1 MYLFPKDFDYG
12 IVFFSKIS
20 FNIASPLLDGVYLD
34 FNKHVWLHQPWGSHE
49 EGRVCH
55 SSGRRDDLTSS
66 PVDGLTGNGGVQD
79 LELRVA
85 NRLLA
90 QWALPGGIRCG

>member
-1 MYLFPKDFDYG
+1 MP
-12 IVFFSKIS
+12 
-20 FNIASPLLDGVYLD
+20 FNYIYLD

-55 SSGRRDDLTSS
+55 SSGRGDDLTSS
-66 PVDGLTGNGGVQD
+66 PVDRLTGNGGVQD
-79 LELRVA
+79 LELRVT

-90 QWALPGGIRCG
+90 QWALPSGIRCGQLAIYLAFVF